1 MRPVQIV
8 VGGATS
14 GHWGGSQAVAQAIES
29 HGRELVACFPKFD
42 PPPGKQASRDY
53 RVVLD
58 SNAKALEV
66 QIRGP
71 NDAVDRCVAP
81 ILRTMTYP
89 PYVTPLKAQTFGISP
104 RINWIVD

>member
-1 MRPVQIV
+1 

-14 GHWGGSQAVAQAIES
+14 GHWGGPGPVAQAIEG
-29 HGRELVACFPKFD
+29 HGRELALCFPKFD
-42 PPPGKQASRDY
+42 PPPMKQASRDY

-58 SNAKALEV
+58 GNAKAVEV

-81 ILRTMTYP
+81 VLRRMTYP
-89 PYVTPLKAQTFGISP
+89 PYVTPINGQTFGISP